1 MAKYCGNC
9 GAQMENSDRV
19 CGNCGTPFGTAV
31 KTYNVSIVDPEKKKA
46 AQKKVKKIVKL
57 CVGTAALILVAVI
70 AINLITAFAGYNGL
84 VRKVM
89 VAYEN
94 YDIDA
99 LVDMSSDVYYYSSE
113 DYAERYFENAVG
125 YALDAFESSVGHSY
139 KLSYEVIETYK
150 LSNRNFQSMLDD
162 IAWSYENFDHS
173 VIEEIVVAKVN
184 VTATQGKRSVDR
196 EIEITMTKENGNWK
210 VLYIG

>member
-1 MAKYCGNC
+1 MAKF
-9 GAQMENSDRV
+9 
-19 CGNCGTPFGTAV
+19 CGNCGTQLEDNAKICGQCGTPLDGTSSNIPGLKV
-31 KTYNVSIVDPEKKKA
+31 VDPEK
-46 AQKKVKKIVKL
+46 QKKLKKMGKRIV
-57 CVGTAALILVAVI
+57 ALVALVIVAVI
-70 AINLITAFAGYNGL
+70 AFNVVSQFTGYNGL
-84 VRKVM
+84 IRKVM
-89 VAYEN
+89 AAYEK
-94 YDIDA
+94 YDIDT
-99 LVDMSSDVYYYSSE
+99 LISLSSDIYFYGDE
-113 DYAERYFENAVG
+113 DWVENYFEYNVG
-125 YALDAFESSVGHSY
+125 DDLDSFEAAVGHSY

-162 IAWSYENFDHS
+162 IAWSYEEFDHS